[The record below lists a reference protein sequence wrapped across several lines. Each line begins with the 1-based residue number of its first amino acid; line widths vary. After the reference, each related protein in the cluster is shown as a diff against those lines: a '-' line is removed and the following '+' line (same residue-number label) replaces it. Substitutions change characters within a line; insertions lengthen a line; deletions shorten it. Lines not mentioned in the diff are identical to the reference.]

1 MPNVTINP
9 GFFDILASKE
19 TPHLN
24 SPTVEKKYWRSL
36 EEFNNTD
43 SFIQE
48 SSKEFA
54 QELPLEEVLSGKSD
68 LASNRR
74 DFLKYCG
81 FGLSAAALAACNKTP
96 VKKAIPFVMHPEEIS
111 PSLPNWYATSYFDGL
126 DYASILVKC
135 REGRPIKI
143 EGNNL
148 SSINRG
154 GINARVQASVL
165 GLYDEER
172 LREPSMDGHE
182 VSWEEWM
189 GEVVQDLSSAAPGT
203 VLLLTPSVVSPLT
216 RTLLQQT
223 LTRFPSLRHVVTDSL
238 SVSALLEANQMQFG
252 QAALPAMRFDQAQV
266 VVGIGADFLGN
277 WISPVEF
284 TKQWSTRR
292 RPTKENPQMS
302 RHIQFETLLSLTGS
316 NADARYA
323 YRASQEALVVAN
335 LYNAVA
341 RLAGKSALQ
350 VPALELAGNA
360 IAQTAKELWA
370 SRGSSLVVCGS
381 GVTQVQVLVNGINDM
396 LGNYGKTL
404 DWSTPWQ
411 AFQGIDSAV
420 DKALQD
426 LQSGLF
432 KVVLVQHV
440 NPVYQSAQGAA
451 WAKALKAV
459 RCYGFGL
466 RRNETL
472 ALCRGLAPSHH
483 ILETWGDAEPRRGL
497 YSLVQP
503 AIAPLYNT
511 KSWDEL
517 LLGLLGRQDKIYD
530 VLRNSWITRGAASG
544 VASDFSAFWRK
555 VLHDG
560 IYEKPQGT
568 ASLASMPVDFS
579 AVCATLKAG
588 GLLEPQG
595 KGLELVTYTKL
606 GLGDGQLAH
615 IPWLQEMPDPITKAC
630 WDNYLMVSM
639 VTAQTQGLKDGDL
652 VRLKAGGV
660 EQEVPILVQ
669 PGLFADTMALAR
681 GYGQQH
687 AGKAGTGVGVQASP
701 WVRASGFLAIE
712 SVQKTGETY
721 AIAQTQTHHTIEGR
735 LHVKE
740 TTLAEY
746 AANPAS
752 GNVRPYVSVRQDDGS
767 TKKVY
772 PGISRDAITLW
783 QKRDYE
789 GHHWAMAIDLNAC
802 TGCGSCVVSCQV
814 ENNVPVVGKQ
824 EVLNRREMHWIRI
837 DRYYNFDNQGEGNQ
851 NRRINTEDDYAAI
864 NKPDQVSV
872 LFQPIMCHQCDNAP
886 CESVCPVLATVHSS
900 EGLNQMVYNRCVGT
914 RYCANN
920 CPYKV
925 RRFNWFSYIDNPQF
939 YNNPA
944 QTDLG
949 RMVLNPDVTVR
960 ARGVMEK
967 CTFCVQRIQ
976 AGKLDGKRKGM
987 RPVDGSIQ
995 TACQQSCPAGAI
1007 VFGDLNDPQS
1017 EVSRLFLN
1025 ERTYGVVEELNVLP
1039 SVNFLTK
1046 VRNTNPVQA

>member
-1 MPNVTINP
+1 M
-9 GFFDILASKE
+9 
-19 TPHLN
+19 
-24 SPTVEKKYWRSL
+24 EKKYWRSL
-36 EEFNNTD
+36 DELQQTD
-43 SFIQE
+43 AFVQE
-48 SSKEFA
+48 SSREFA
-54 QELPLEEVLSGKSD
+54 QELPIESLWSD
-68 LASNRR
+68 GAGVQSNRR

-111 PSLPNWYATSYFDGL
+111 PSLPNWYASTYFDGH
-126 DYASILVKC
+126 DYASVLVKT
-135 REGRPIKI
+135 REGRPIKL
-143 EGNNL
+143 EGNKL
-148 SSINRG
+148 SSLNQG
-154 GINARVQASVL
+154 GLNARVQASVL
-165 GLYDEER
+165 GVYDEER
-172 LREPSMDGHE
+172 IQEPEIEGQKA
-182 VSWEEWM
+182 SWEEWL
-189 GEVVQDLSSAAPGT
+189 GEVVQDLSGAAAGS

-216 RTLLQQT
+216 KSLLQQ
-223 LTRFPSLRHVVTDSL
+223 LISRYPAIKHVVLDHQSVSGILDANEASFGLAAIPSLR
-238 SVSALLEANQMQFG
+238 
-252 QAALPAMRFDQAQV
+252 FDKAKV
-266 VVGIGADFLGN
+266 ILGIGADFLGN
-277 WISPVEF
+277 WVSPTEFTRQWSSGRRPSKESPV
-284 TKQWSTRR
+284 
-292 RPTKENPQMS
+292 MS
-302 RHIQFETLLSLTGS
+302 RHIQFETILSLTGS
-316 NADARYA
+316 NADARYT

-341 RLAGKSALQ
+341 KIAGRNSLD

-370 SRGSSLVVCGS
+370 ARGASLVVCGS
-381 GVTQVQVLVNGINDM
+381 NVPEVQLLVNGINDM
-396 LGNYGKTL
+396 LGNYGTTL
-404 DWSTPWQ
+404 DWSSPWQ
-411 AFQGIDSAV
+411 VLQGRDSQV
-420 DKALQD
+420 SQSLSD
-426 LQSGLF
+426 LQSGQYKAVILN
-432 KVVLVQHV
+432 QV
-440 NPVYQSAQGAA
+440 NPVYATAQGSS
-451 WAKALKAV
+451 WAKALKGV
-459 RCYGFGL
+459 RCYGFSL
-466 RRNETL
+466 RRNEST
-472 ALCRGLAPSHH
+472 ALCRALAPASHA
-483 ILETWGDAEPRRGL
+483 LESWGDAEPRQGHF
-497 YSLVQP
+497 SLMQP
-503 AIAPLYNT
+503 AIAPLFNSR
-511 KSWDEL
+511 SWDEVM
-517 LLGLLGRQDKIYD
+517 LGLLGRQEKVYD
-530 VLRNSWITRGAASG
+530 VLRNSWIARAAG
-544 VASDFSAFWRK
+544 LGIASDFSAFWRK
-555 VLHDG
+555 ILHDG
-560 IYEKPQGT
+560 VLEKQGSAQAT
-568 ASLASMPVDFS
+568 FKGFDLSAITNSLKVS
-579 AVCATLKAG
+579 K
-588 GLLEPQG
+588 LLETSS
-595 KGLELVTYTKL
+595 KELNLVVYSKL
-606 GLGDGQLAH
+606 GMGDGRLAH

-639 VTAQTQGLKDGDL
+639 VTAQSKGLKDGDI
-652 VRLKAGGV
+652 VRVKADGV
-660 EQEVPILVQ
+660 EQEIPVLVQ
-669 PGLFADTMALAR
+669 PGLYADTCALAM
-681 GYGQQH
+681 GYGQQY
-687 AGKAGTGVGVQASP
+687 AGKAGTGVGVNAAP
-701 WVRASGFLAIE
+701 WIRSSGYVNIQSLE
-712 SVQKTGETY
+712 KTGGTY
-721 AIAQTQTHHTIEGR
+721 QIAQTQTHHTIEGR

-740 TTLAEY
+740 TTLTEY

-752 GNVRPYVSVRQDDGS
+752 GNVRPYVSVRQEDGS

-772 PGISRDAITLW
+772 PGVSRDAITLW

-837 DRYYNFDNQGEGNQ
+837 DRYYNFDNQGEGSTT
-851 NRRINTEDDYAAI
+851 RRINQENEYAGI
-864 NKPDQVSV
+864 DKPDQVSV

-1046 VRNTNPVQA
+1046 VRNTTPVQD

>member
-1 MPNVTINP
+1 M
-9 GFFDILASKE
+9 
-19 TPHLN
+19 
-24 SPTVEKKYWRSL
+24 EKKYWRSL

-43 SFIQE
+43 SFVQE

-54 QELPLEEVLSGKSD
+54 QELPLEDVFSGKSD

-148 SSINRG
+148 SSINQG

-172 LREPSMDGHE
+172 LREPSMDGRE
-182 VSWEEWM
+182 VSWEDWM
-189 GEVVQDLSSAAPGT
+189 GELVQELSAAAPGT

-216 RTLLQQT
+216 RSLLQQT
-223 LTRFPSLRHVVTDSL
+223 LTRFPSLRHVVMD
-238 SVSALLEANQMQFG
+238 SVSVSSLLEANLKHFG
-252 QAALPAMRFDQAQV
+252 QAALPAMRFDQARV

-316 NADARYA
+316 NADARYT

-341 RLAGKSALQ
+341 GLAGKSPLQ
-350 VPALELAGNA
+350 VPSFECAGNA

-381 GVTQVQVLVNGINDM
+381 GLTHVQILVNGINEM

-426 LQSGLF
+426 LKSGLYKAVF
-432 KVVLVQHV
+432 VQSV
-440 NPVYQSAQGAA
+440 NPVYHSAQGTE

-497 YSLVQP
+497 FSLVQP

-517 LLGLLGRQDKIYD
+517 LLGILGRQDKIYD

-560 IYEKPQGT
+560 IYEKPQGG
-568 ASLASMPVDFS
+568 ASLASLPMDFN
-579 AVCATLKAG
+579 AACASLKAG
-588 GLLEPQG
+588 GFLEVQA

-606 GLGDGQLAH
+606 GIGDGRLAH
-615 IPWLQEMPDPITKAC
+615 IPWLQELPDPITKAC

-639 VTAQTQGLKDGDL
+639 VTAQSQGLKDGDL
-652 VRLKAGGV
+652 VRIQAGGV
-660 EQEVPILVQ
+660 EQEVPVLVQ
-669 PGLFADTMALAR
+669 PGLFADTMAIAL

-701 WVRASGFLAIE
+701 WHRSSGFLAIE
-712 SVQKTGETY
+712 AIEKTGETY

-752 GNVRPYVSVRQDDGS
+752 GNVRPYVSVRQEDGS

-837 DRYYNFDNQGEGNQ
+837 DRYYNFDNQGESNQ
-851 NRRINTEDDYAAI
+851 VRRINTEDEYAGI

-886 CESVCPVLATVHSS
+886 CETVCPVLATVHSS

-925 RRFNWFSYIDNPQF
+925 RRFNWFYYIDNPQF

-1046 VRNTNPVQA
+1046 VRNTTPLQA

>member
-1 MPNVTINP
+1 M
-9 GFFDILASKE
+9 
-19 TPHLN
+19 
-24 SPTVEKKYWRSL
+24 EKKYWRSL
-36 EEFNNTD
+36 EELKNTD
-43 SFIQE
+43 AFVQE

-54 QELPLEEVLSGKSD
+54 QELPLEDVFSGKND
-68 LASNRR
+68 LSSNRR

-81 FGLSAAALAACNKTP
+81 FGLSAAALAACNQTP
-96 VKKAIPFVMHPEEIS
+96 VKKAIPFVMHPEELS
-111 PSLPNWYATSYFDGL
+111 PSLPNWYATSYFDGH

-172 LREPSMDGHE
+172 LREPSMDGNP
-182 VSWEEWM
+182 VSWEDWM
-189 GEVVQDLSSAAPGT
+189 GEIVQELSSAAPGT

-216 RTLLQQT
+216 KGLLQQT
-223 LTRFPSLRHVVTDSL
+223 LNRFPSLRHVVMDHV
-238 SVSALLEANQMQFG
+238 SVSSLLEANEIQFG
-252 QAALPAMRFDQAQV
+252 QSAIPALRFDKAKL

-277 WISPVEF
+277 WVSPVEF
-284 TKQWSTRR
+284 TKQWSSRR
-292 RPTKENPQMS
+292 RPTKEKPEMS
-302 RHIQFETLLSLTGS
+302 RHIQFETLLTLTGS
-316 NADARYA
+316 NADARYT
-323 YRASQEALVVAN
+323 YRASQEALVVSN
-335 LYNAVA
+335 LYNAIA
-341 RLAGKSALQ
+341 RLAGRPLLQ
-350 VPALELAGNA
+350 VPAFECAGNA
-360 IAQTAKELWA
+360 LSQTAKELWA
-370 SRGSSLVVCGS
+370 ARGSSLVVCGS
-381 GVTQVQVLVNGINDM
+381 GVTAVQLLVNGINDL
-396 LGNYGKTL
+396 LGNYGQTL
-404 DWSTPWQ
+404 DWSAPWQ
-411 AFQGIDSAV
+411 AFQGKDALV
-420 DKALQD
+420 EKALLD
-426 LQSGLF
+426 LQAGQF
-432 KVVLVQHV
+432 KAVFVQQV
-440 NPVYQSAQGAA
+440 NPVYHSAQGIA
-451 WAKALKAV
+451 WSKALKSV

-472 ALCRGLAPSHH
+472 AHCRGLAPAHH
-483 ILETWGDAEPRRGL
+483 ILESWGDAEPRRGL
-497 YSLVQP
+497 YSLIQP
-503 AIAPLYNT
+503 AIAPLYNS

-560 IYEKPQGT
+560 VYEKPQGS
-568 ASLASMPVDFS
+568 ALVSAKAVDLNAACS
-579 AVCATLKAG
+579 DLTKSR
-588 GLLEPQG
+588 LLEAKAEG
-595 KGLELVTYTKL
+595 VELVTYSKL
-606 GLGDGQLAH
+606 GIGDGSLAH
-615 IPWLQEMPDPITKAC
+615 IPWLQEMPDPLTKAC

-639 VTAQTQGLKDGDL
+639 MTAQAKGLKDGDV
-652 VRLKAGGV
+652 VRLMADGV
-660 EQEVPILVQ
+660 EQEIPVLVQ
-669 PGLFADTMALAR
+669 PGLYADTCALAI

-687 AGKAGTGVGVQASP
+687 AGKAGTGVGVNAAPYGRSVGFVRVAS
-701 WVRASGFLAIE
+701 LE
-712 SVQKTGETY
+712 KTGETY

-746 AANPAS
+746 AANPAA
-752 GNVRPYVSVRQDDGS
+752 GNVRPYVSVRQEDGS

-837 DRYYNFDNQGEGNQ
+837 DRYYNFDNQGEGDQ
-851 NRRINTEDDYAAI
+851 TRRINTEDEYAGI

-886 CESVCPVLATVHSS
+886 CETVCPVLATVHSS

-1046 VRNTNPVQA
+1046 VRNTTPLQA